1 MALDADLS
9 EPSPVGVPRSQRR
22 RVGAVMPTQA
32 SFAKGI
38 VSMGVGD
45 KIVKKVGKLKGMA
58 TQAAG
63 KLTGTMRPGR
73 RSSASGQQDT
83 SDIISLGSWMGDI
96 PDDVLVTALSI
107 PGTHDSGCI
116 DGPVGFAKT
125 QNLDI
130 AEQLNAGIRF
140 LDIRLAHYQ
149 DDLRVHHDVVYMGK
163 NYNDVLQICV
173 DFLAAHP
180 SEAIIMSVK
189 EEERFDAPLG
199 DFAPSEVL
207 GRLLRGERESREN
220 SRSFDDEF
228 EYQTWR
234 RLEAAPPF
242 YNYIDPAV
250 AGGRPVATAPALT
263 SATTLGDVRGR
274 IVLLRRF
281 QGEDGVGFDVTYWL
295 DNTTTRSSEDQHGNP
310 RTAAP
315 PIYFIEDHYGN
326 PDDKYGLVVTHIEK
340 AMQGD
345 LEDLYITFSSAV
357 TLRAS
362 GHSETINPRL
372 SDYLAASSRGRIG
385 IVAMDYF
392 EEPRELASH
401 VITTNFRTG
410 ATGGAKLR

>member
-1 MALDADLS
+1 M
-9 EPSPVGVPRSQRR
+9 
-22 RVGAVMPTQA
+22 GA
-32 SFAKGI
+32 
-38 VSMGVGD
+38 GD
-45 KIVKKVGKLKGMA
+45 KIVKKVGELKDTA
-58 TQAAG
+58 AQAAG
-63 KLTGTMRPGR
+63 RLTGIMRSGR
-73 RSSASGQQDT
+73 RSPTSGQKDT
-83 SDIISLGSWMGDI
+83 SDIISLSSWMGDL
-96 PDDVLVTALSI
+96 PDDALVTALSI

-149 DDLRVHHDVVYMGK
+149 NDLHVHHDVVYMGK
-163 NYNDVLQICV
+163 SYKDVLRICAE
-173 DFLAAHP
+173 FLGRHP
-180 SEAIIMSVK
+180 SETIMMSVK

-207 GRLLRGERESREN
+207 SRLLRGELESRGN

-234 RLEAAPPF
+234 QLKSAPPF
-242 YNYIDPAV
+242 YNYADPAV
-250 AGGRPVATAPALT
+250 AGGRPVMTAPTLT

-274 IVLLRRF
+274 IILLRRF

-295 DNTTTRSSEDQHGNP
+295 DNAATRSSEDERGNP

-315 PIYFIEDHYGN
+315 PIYSIEDHYNN
-326 PDDKYGLVVTHIEK
+326 PDDKYDLAIAHIEK
-340 AMQGD
+340 AMKGD
-345 LEDLYITFSSAV
+345 PEDLYITFSSAV

-372 SDYLAASSRGRIG
+372 SDYLAASPQGRVG

-392 EEPRELASH
+392 EEPRELVSH

-410 ATGGAKLR
+410 ATSGAKSG